1 MSGGMGG
8 GEGGV
13 DVEMLT
19 TKGDTHGFDTD
30 NARVPI
36 GANTTV
42 LTADSTQA
50 LGLKWAAPT
59 DIAPP
64 TTTKGDLSGFSTLQ
78 ARIPIGSNT
87 QVLTADSTQ
96 ALGLKWA
103 TPTDIAPPTTT
114 KGDLSGFSTSQ
125 SRIPVGANGTLLFA
139 DSTQALGLLYRVV
152 ADSDIPNLAASKIT
166 SGTFDTARI
175 PNLAASKITSGT
187 FDTARIPNLAAS
199 KITSG
204 TFDTARIPNL
214 DASKITSGIMN
225 VARLGSGTGSSSN
238 FLRGDGSWQVI
249 VAGSEY
255 SSLTGVG
262 TVTPTIQTGE
272 VKVVID
278 TTKIN
283 AGSVNLVV
291 DGTDNYYTGNV
302 TRVVNPSSS
311 LAIKTDNQ
319 GFLLGSASY
328 QSEGALTI
336 YQSSTNG
343 LFFSPDGSKVFV
355 CNTGNYR
362 IDECTLSTPF
372 DITTYFMTATNVAA
386 TNQPFALTFNADG
399 TKVYYATNAGG
410 TPFNQRTL
418 STPYSLSSAGSQTTS
433 STYYGDV
440 QGIQWNSSGTKLII
454 MQSGAQKVLE
464 LNMATAYD
472 ITSTSTE
479 GNSFS
484 LSSFGGSN
492 SRGLFFN
499 PAGTLA
505 YICDRSSALVREFN
519 LSSAFD
525 ISSMAYSQ
533 QFSVSSQDSDPRQAV
548 FKPNGTKMY
557 MIGDNNNKIYQYAT
571 ESAYSG
577 TGRFAVG

>member
-8 GEGGV
+8 GESGIDPPTSV
-13 DVEMLT
+13 
-19 TKGDTHGFDTD
+19 KGDISGFDT
-30 NARVPI
+30 
-36 GANTTV
+36 TY
-42 LTADSTQA
+42 
-50 LGLKWAAPT
+50 AA
-59 DIAPP
+59 
-64 TTTKGDLSGFSTLQ
+64 
-78 ARIPIGSNT
+78 
-87 QVLTADSTQ
+87 
-96 ALGLKWA
+96 
-103 TPTDIAPPTTT
+103 
-114 KGDLSGFSTSQ
+114 
-125 SRIPVGANGTLLFA
+125 IPVGANGTLLFA
-139 DSTQALGLLYRVV
+139 DSTQALGLLYRVL

-175 PNLAASKITSGT
+175 PSLAASKITSGT
-187 FDTARIPNLAAS
+187 FDTARIPSLAAS

-204 TFDTARIPNL
+204 TFDVARIPNL

-238 FLRGDGSWQVI
+238 YLRGDGSWQVI

-291 DGTDNYYTGNV
+291 DGNDNYYTGNV
-302 TRVVNPSSS
+302 TRVINPSSS

-328 QSEGALTI
+328 TTQGALTI
-336 YQSSTNG
+336 YQSITSG
-343 LFFSPDGSKVFV
+343 LSFKPDGTKVFV

-362 IDECTLSTPF
+362 IDECTLSTPW
-372 DITTYFMTATNVAA
+372 DISTYFMTSTNVAA
-386 TNQPFALTFNADG
+386 TNQPFAMTFNNDG
-399 TKVYYATNAGG
+399 TKVYYATNASS

-418 STPYSLSSAGSQTTS
+418 STPYDLSSAGSQTTS
-433 STYYGDV
+433 STYYGNV
-440 QGIQWNSSGTKLII
+440 MGMAWNSSGTKLII
-454 MQSGAQKVLE
+454 VESGTQKVLE
-464 LNMATAYD
+464 ISMATAYD
-472 ITSTSTE
+472 ITSTPTS

-484 LSSFGGSN
+484 LSSFGAN
-492 SRGLFFN
+492 YSRGLFFN

-505 YICDRSSALVREFN
+505 YICDVNAAVIREFS

-525 ISSMAYSQ
+525 VSTMAYSQ
-533 QFSVSSQDSDPRQAV
+533 QFAVGSQDGTPNQAV

-557 MIGDNNNKIYQYAT
+557 MIGDANNKIYEYAT
-571 ESAYSG
+571 EAAYSG